1 MRVTLGELADP
12 VAWTMVRAGWRV
24 LSRSGD
30 EVGRVLEVMGD
41 QEADIFNGIL
51 VETGLLKGS
60 EYVPSE
66 QVAGIREG
74 EVTIDR

>member
-1 MRVTLGELADP
+1 
-12 VAWTMVRAGWRV
+12 MVRAGWRV
-24 LSRSGD
+24 VSRSGD

-41 QEADIFNGIL
+41 QEADVFNGIL

-60 EYVPSE
+60 EYVPAE